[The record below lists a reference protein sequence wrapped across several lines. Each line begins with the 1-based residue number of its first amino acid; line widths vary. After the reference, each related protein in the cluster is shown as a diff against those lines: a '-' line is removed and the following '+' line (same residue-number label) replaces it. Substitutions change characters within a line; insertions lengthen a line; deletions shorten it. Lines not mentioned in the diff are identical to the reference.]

1 MAKKKNTTTTKINNL
16 TFADFKQEAEN
27 LNKELFNCDFRAV
40 YFDGENVWEYIH
52 ATSEKRISKVVTDY
66 GE

>member
-1 MAKKKNTTTTKINNL
+1 MAKKKNTTTITNVF

-27 LNKELFNCDFRAV
+27 LNKELFNCEFRAV
-40 YFDGENVWEYIH
+40 YFDGVNVWEYLH
-52 ATSEKRISKVVTDY
+52 ATGEKRISEVLTDY